1 MIITIYNQTS
11 KEVFACI
18 NTDNNES
25 FIEKGFAVDVRNTE
39 PAFNEKDGKL
49 LFNENQFIIKI

>member
-1 MIITIYNQTS
+1 MIVTIYNQTS

-25 FIEKGFAVDVRNTE
+25 FIEKGFAVDVKENE
-39 PAFNEKDGKL
+39 PVFIEKNGKL
-49 LFNENQFIIKI
+49 YYDHKRFIINQ